1 VDNRAQP
8 LAAKAVK
15 MLGEKLT
22 MLFCSVEPCS
32 TAFGKKGVDEGR
44 HLPEAKGMSTKVDT
58 HQSRT
63 E

>member
-1 VDNRAQP
+1 
-8 LAAKAVK
+8 

>member
-22 MLFCSVEPCS
+22 MLFLASSHARPP
-32 TAFGKKGVDEGR
+32 
-44 HLPEAKGMSTKVDT
+44 LAKSMSTKVDT
-58 HQSRT
+58 HQSGA